1 MRKFFHQIH
10 LWLSIPL
17 GILISVICLTG
28 AILVF
33 EKEITEIMYPETQV
47 TQVEGQQVRKQRPE
61 FFRQVRALHRW
72 LLDAPA
78 KKGESSVGKTVVG
91 ITTVVM
97 IVILISGIV
106 IWVPRN
112 NRTLKNRLQISCTKG
127 WRRFWYDSH
136 VALGFHSTLFLLIMA
151 LTGLTW
157 SFSGYR
163 TFMYDLFSDLPIDNM
178 KRFFY
183 SLHTGTW
190 GGLTTRILYFLTAL
204 VGGILPLSGYYLW
217 WKKQKR
223 K

>member
-1 MRKFFHQIH
+1 MRQFFHQIH

-112 NRTLKNRLQISCTKG
+112 NRTLKNRLQISCTG
-127 WRRFWYDSH
+127 CGRRFWYDSH
-136 VALGFHSTLFLLIMA
+136 VALGFYSTLFLLIMA

-163 TFMYDLFSDLPIDNM
+163 TFMYDLFSNLPIDNLR
-178 KRFFY
+178 RFFY

-204 VGGILPLSGYYLW
+204 IGGILPLSGYYLW
-217 WKKQKR
+217 WKKRKR

>member
-106 IWVPRN
+106 IWFPRN
-112 NRTLKNRLQISCTKG
+112 SRTLKNRLQIS
-127 WRRFWYDSH
+127 
-136 VALGFHSTLFLLIMA
+136 
-151 LTGLTW
+151 
-157 SFSGYR
+157 
-163 TFMYDLFSDLPIDNM
+163 
-178 KRFFY
+178 
-183 SLHTGTW
+183 
-190 GGLTTRILYFLTAL
+190 
-204 VGGILPLSGYYLW
+204 
-217 WKKQKR
+217 
-223 K
+223 

>member
-33 EKEITEIMYPETQV
+33 EKEITQIMYPETQV

-97 IVILISGIV
+97 IVILISG
-106 IWVPRN
+106 
-112 NRTLKNRLQISCTKG
+112 
-127 WRRFWYDSH
+127 
-136 VALGFHSTLFLLIMA
+136 
-151 LTGLTW
+151 
-157 SFSGYR
+157 
-163 TFMYDLFSDLPIDNM
+163 
-178 KRFFY
+178 
-183 SLHTGTW
+183 
-190 GGLTTRILYFLTAL
+190 
-204 VGGILPLSGYYLW
+204 
-217 WKKQKR
+217 
-223 K
+223 

>member
-1 MRKFFHQIH
+1 MRTFFHQIH

-33 EKEITEIMYPETQV
+33 EQEITQIMYPETQV
-47 TQVEGQQVRKQRPE
+47 TQVEGQQARKQRPE

-78 KKGESSVGKTVVG
+78 QKGEPSAGKTVVG
-91 ITTVVM
+91 ITTVAM
-97 IVILISGIV
+97 IVILISGMI
-106 IWVPRN
+106 IWFPRN
-112 NRTLKNRLQISCTKG
+112 SRTLKNRLQISCTKG

-136 VALGFHSTLFLLIMA
+136 VALGFYSTLFLLIMA

-163 TFMYDLFSDLPIDNM
+163 TFMYDLFAGLPIENLR
-178 KRFFY
+178 RFFY

-190 GGLTTRILYFLTAL
+190 GGLPTQILYFLTAL
-204 VGGILPLSGYYLW
+204 IGGILPLSGYYLW
-217 WKKQKR
+217 WKKRKR
-223 K
+223 E

>member
-136 VALGFHSTLFLLIMA
+136 VALGFYSTLFLLIMA

-163 TFMYDLFSDLPIDNM
+163 TFMYDLFSNLPIDNLR
-178 KRFFY
+178 RFFY

>member
-136 VALGFHSTLFLLIMA
+136 VALGFYSTLFLLIMA

-163 TFMYDLFSDLPIDNM
+163 TFMYDLFSNLPIDNLR
-178 KRFFY
+178 RFFY

-204 VGGILPLSGYYLW
+204 SGGILPLSGYYLW
-217 WKKQKR
+217 WKKRKR
-223 K
+223 E